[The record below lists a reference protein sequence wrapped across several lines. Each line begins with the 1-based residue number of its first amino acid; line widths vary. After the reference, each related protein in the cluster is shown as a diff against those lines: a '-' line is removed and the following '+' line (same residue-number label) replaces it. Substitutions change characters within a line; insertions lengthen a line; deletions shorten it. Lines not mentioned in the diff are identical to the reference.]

1 MKKINS
7 STIGSDRRQ
16 LENAK
21 SIAKLD
27 HDLRLTI
34 LAYETRQYWDEL
46 NAKLFLEKFE
56 LTKLLSSIDPA
67 SKNYKDIKEEL
78 KKVEMLYK
86 DILLQIDFT
95 YSFSGRGDNPFV
107 FEDKFIGDSGQFSP
121 TLLR

>member
-34 LAYETRQYWDEL
+34 LAYETRQYRDEL

-107 FEDKFIGDSGQFSP
+107 FEDKFNNEPFDEF
-121 TLLR
+121 

>member
-107 FEDKFIGDSGQFSP
+107 FEDKFNNEPFDKF
-121 TLLR
+121 

>member
-7 STIGSDRRQ
+7 STIGLDRRQ
-16 LENAK
+16 PDNAK
-21 SIAKLD
+21 SIVKLD

-67 SKNYKDIKEEL
+67 GKNYQDIKEEL

-107 FEDKFIGDSGQFSP
+107 FEDKFNNEPFDEF
-121 TLLR
+121 